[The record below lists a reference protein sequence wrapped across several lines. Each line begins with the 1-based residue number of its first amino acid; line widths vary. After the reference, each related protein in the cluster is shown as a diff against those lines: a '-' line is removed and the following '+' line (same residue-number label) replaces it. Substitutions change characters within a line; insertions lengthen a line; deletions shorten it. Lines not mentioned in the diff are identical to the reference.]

1 MALAKNKTTATKVN
15 PESYITSLPDAS
27 LRHDC
32 HSLMKLMKK
41 ATGEEGRMWGPS
53 IIGFGT
59 YHYKYESGR
68 EGDSPITAFSP
79 RKAAISLYLNADL
92 ANEVDRLKELGK
104 HKMSG
109 GCLHIKKLSDVDLN
123 VLEQFILKGVKAMA
137 KQRVK

>member
-27 LRHDC
+27 LRDDC